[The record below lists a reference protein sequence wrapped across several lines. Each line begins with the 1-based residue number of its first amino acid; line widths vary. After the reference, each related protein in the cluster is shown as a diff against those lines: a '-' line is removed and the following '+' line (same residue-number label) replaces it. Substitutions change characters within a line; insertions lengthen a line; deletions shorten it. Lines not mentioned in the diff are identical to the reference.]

1 MLKFGPQKLG
11 FWVKLE
17 TLGVMAF
24 STWKLNNLSCSTAIY
39 HQHPELSLMSNN
51 IKALAA
57 GLKMRIT
64 DTGFSFLSL
73 TPVKDQSMPEASLV
87 DLGASSNTI

>member
-1 MLKFGPQKLG
+1 
-11 FWVKLE
+11 
-17 TLGVMAF
+17 
-24 STWKLNNLSCSTAIY
+24 
-39 HQHPELSLMSNN
+39 MSNN

-73 TPVKDQSMPEASLV
+73 TPVKDQSMPEASVV

>member
-1 MLKFGPQKLG
+1 
-11 FWVKLE
+11 
-17 TLGVMAF
+17 MAF
-24 STWKLNNLSCSTAIY
+24 SIWKLNSLSFSTAIY
-39 HQHPELSLMSNN
+39 RQRPELSLMSNN

-73 TPVKDQSMPEASLV
+73 TPVKYQGMPEALLV